1 MSFVIS
7 RKQYLAPNEPRA
19 QYEPLILEEEDFE
32 IKKIDVTFGHPLYT
46 TVAEIGKRKIYG
58 PTYAG
63 SRMK

>member
-46 TVAEIGKRKIYG
+46 TVGIFSIFDPMRIQRGCCL
-58 PTYAG
+58 
-63 SRMK
+63 